1 MKGSF
6 FQRHLVEGSFAVAK
20 SWPEQVRLS
29 EGKKPLNAEFEQ
41 WTSQLQGQE
50 NGVVKVNGVAQE
62 NGSVKL
68 NGIVDEVDDES
79 AGPKIRLR
87 K

>member
-6 FQRHLVEGSFAVAK
+6 FQRHLVEDSFAVAK
-20 SWPEQVRLS
+20 SWPEQKRLS

-41 WTSQLQGQE
+41 WTCQLQRQE
-50 NGVVKVNGVAQE
+50 NGVIKVNGVAQE
-62 NGSVKL
+62 NGFAKV
-68 NGIVDEVDDES
+68 NGFVDGFDDENT
-79 AGPKIRLR
+79 GKGITLR

>member
-6 FQRHLVEGSFAVAK
+6 FQRHLVENSFAVAK
-20 SWPEQVRLS
+20 SWPEQTRLS

-41 WTSQLQGQE
+41 WTCQLQGHE
-50 NGVVKVNGVAQE
+50 NGVVKVNGVAHE
-62 NGSVKL
+62 NGSAKL
-68 NGIVDEVDDES
+68 NGVVDNSDDES
-79 AGPKIRLR
+79 AGPGIRLW